1 MPRPRHDSEL
11 LPAKERMR
19 NAFWALLED
28 REYRKITV
36 TDIVHEAQVNRNSFY
51 YHYGSLSEL
60 ADDAILQEVENTSIA
75 QLVDE
80 TTDDHG
86 IPSMDDDAVRE
97 HWHKRI
103 SAAINSSEHRT
114 RLNHM
119 ALLAGPHSSPEL
131 MDSLRDFTRMTLF
144 TALKLDES
152 DMTLRSD
159 LYIDFAVG
167 GILAI
172 LRRWPEL
179 REMNVA
185 QTLYDDDIAAMAIGL
200 YLSMSGDEVRDSWK
214 RIFRRR
220 GEDRPADQ

>member
-1 MPRPRHDSEL
+1 MSRPRHDSEL
-11 LPAKERMR
+11 TPAKERME

-36 TDIVHEAQVNRNSFY
+36 TDIVREAQVNRNSFY
-51 YHYGSLSEL
+51 YHYGSLNEL
-60 ADDAILQEVENTSIA
+60 TDTAILQEVENTSIA

-86 IPSMDDDAVRE
+86 IPSMDDNAVRE

-103 SAAINSSEHRT
+103 SAALNSPEHRT
-114 RLNHM
+114 RLNHL

-167 GILAI
+167 GILTI

-220 GEDRPADQ
+220 GEDGPADQ

>member
-97 HWHKRI
+97 HWRKRI

-214 RIFRRR
+214 RIFRPR
-220 GEDRPADQ
+220 GEAPANQQ

>member
-159 LYIDFAVG
+159 LYVDFAVG

-200 YLSMSGDEVRDSWK
+200 YLSMSGDEVRDSWM

-220 GEDRPADQ
+220 GEDGPADQ

>member
-200 YLSMSGDEVRDSWK
+200 YLSMSGDEVRDSWM

-220 GEDRPADQ
+220 GEDGPADQ

>member
-1 MPRPRHDSEL
+1 
-11 LPAKERMR
+11 
-19 NAFWALLED
+19 
-28 REYRKITV
+28 
-36 TDIVHEAQVNRNSFY
+36 
-51 YHYGSLSEL
+51 
-60 ADDAILQEVENTSIA
+60 
-75 QLVDE
+75 
-80 TTDDHG
+80 
-86 IPSMDDDAVRE
+86 
-97 HWHKRI
+97 
-103 SAAINSSEHRT
+103 
-114 RLNHM
+114 
-119 ALLAGPHSSPEL
+119 

-200 YLSMSGDEVRDSWK
+200 YLSMSGRGARLVEAHLPPPRGGWARGPVEAAPRCPSGFLPTTADHHEQDHAHGGGHRDYRNRRYDAGAGVRYCLRRLRGIRVPTVRLR
-214 RIFRRR
+214 RIRRAGGVRRARRVR
-220 GEDRPADQ
+220 GVR

>member
-179 REMNVA
+179 RQMNVA

-220 GEDRPADQ
+220 GEDGPADQ

>member
-80 TTDDHG
+80 TTDDHS

-220 GEDRPADQ
+220 GEDGPADQ

>member
-103 SAAINSSEHRT
+103 SAALNSPEHRT
-114 RLNHM
+114 RLNHL

-220 GEDRPADQ
+220 GEDGPADQ

>member
-51 YHYGSLSEL
+51 YHSGSLSEL

-220 GEDRPADQ
+220 GEDGPADQ

>member
-172 LRRWPEL
+172 QRRWPEL

-220 GEDRPADQ
+220 GEDGPADQ

>member
-159 LYIDFAVG
+159 LYIDFAIG

-220 GEDRPADQ
+220 GEDGPADQ

>member
-159 LYIDFAVG
+159 LYVDFAVG

-220 GEDRPADQ
+220 GEDGPADQ

>member
-1 MPRPRHDSEL
+1 MSRPRHDSEL
-11 LPAKERMR
+11 TPAKERME

-36 TDIVHEAQVNRNSFY
+36 TDIVREAQVNRNSFY
-51 YHYGSLSEL
+51 YHYGSLNEL
-60 ADDAILQEVENTSIA
+60 TDTAILQEVENTSIA

-86 IPSMDDDAVRE
+86 IPSMDDNAVRE

-103 SAAINSSEHRT
+103 SAALNSPEHRT
-114 RLNHM
+114 RLNHL

-185 QTLYDDDIAAMAIGL
+185 QTLYDDDIAAMAIRL

-220 GEDRPADQ
+220 GEDGPADQ

>member
-1 MPRPRHDSEL
+1 MSRPRHDSEL
-11 LPAKERMR
+11 TPAKERME

-36 TDIVHEAQVNRNSFY
+36 TDIVREAQVNRNSFY
-51 YHYGSLSEL
+51 YHYGSLNEL
-60 ADDAILQEVENTSIA
+60 ADTAILQEVENTSIA

-103 SAAINSSEHRT
+103 SAALNSPGHRT
-114 RLNHM
+114 RLNHL

-131 MDSLRDFTRMTLF
+131 MDSLRDFTRMTLVS
-144 TALKLDES
+144 ALKLTPEEL
-152 DMTLRSD
+152 TLRSD

-200 YLSMSGDEVRDSWK
+200 YLSMSGDEVRDSWS

-220 GEDRPADQ
+220 SEDGPADQ

>member
-172 LRRWPEL
+172 LRRWSEL

-200 YLSMSGDEVRDSWK
+200 YLSMSGDEVRDS
-214 RIFRRR
+214 
-220 GEDRPADQ
+220 

>member
-75 QLVDE
+75 QLVAE

-103 SAAINSSEHRT
+103 SAALNSPEHRT
-114 RLNHM
+114 RLNHL

-220 GEDRPADQ
+220 GEDGPADQ

>member
-11 LPAKERMR
+11 LPAKERMC

-97 HWHKRI
+97 HWRKRI

-119 ALLAGPHSSPEL
+119 ALLAGPHSSPQL

-185 QTLYDDDIAAMAIGL
+185 QTLYDDDIATMAIGL

-220 GEDRPADQ
+220 GEAPANQQ

>member
-86 IPSMDDDAVRE
+86 IPSMNDDAVRE

-185 QTLYDDDIAAMAIGL
+185 QTLYDDDIAAMAIRL
-200 YLSMSGDEVRDSWK
+200 YLSMPGDEVRDSWK

-220 GEDRPADQ
+220 GEDGPADQ

>member
-159 LYIDFAVG
+159 IYIDFAVG

>member
-200 YLSMSGDEVRDSWK
+200 YLSMSGEEVRESWK
-214 RIFRRR
+214 RIFR
-220 GEDRPADQ
+220 PANR

>member
-159 LYIDFAVG
+159 LYINFAVG

-220 GEDRPADQ
+220 GEDGPADQ

>member
-220 GEDRPADQ
+220 WEDGPADQ

>member
-97 HWHKRI
+97 HWRKRI

-185 QTLYDDDIAAMAIGL
+185 QTLYDDDIATMAIGL

-220 GEDRPADQ
+220 GEAPANQQ

>member
-103 SAAINSSEHRT
+103 SAAIKLLRT
-114 RLNHM
+114 
-119 ALLAGPHSSPEL
+119 PH
-131 MDSLRDFTRMTLF
+131 
-144 TALKLDES
+144 TAQPHG
-152 DMTLRSD
+152 
-159 LYIDFAVG
+159 A
-167 GILAI
+167 
-172 LRRWPEL
+172 
-179 REMNVA
+179 
-185 QTLYDDDIAAMAIGL
+185 
-200 YLSMSGDEVRDSWK
+200 SG
-214 RIFRRR
+214 
-220 GEDRPADQ
+220 RPAQLPRTDGLATRFHAYDPVHPR

>member
-75 QLVDE
+75 HLVDK

-220 GEDRPADQ
+220 GEDGPADQ

>member
-220 GEDRPADQ
+220 GEDGSADQ